1 VTMTAILI
9 TGGRIIDPANTLDL
23 QADLLIEDGRIAA
36 VGRNVHAPHVA
47 EIIDAA
53 GLIVAPGLID
63 MHVHLREPGLEHE
76 ETIASGSR
84 AAVAGGFTTV
94 CAMPNTD
101 PCVDNEGAVAFVV
114 NQGLAA
120 DQANVLPIGAITLG
134 RKGEQMAEFGQM
146 VRAGAVAFSDDGD
159 SVRNSGLLR
168 QCMTYGKMFGK
179 PFISHAEDKD
189 LAAGGVMHAGAVS
202 ARLGLPGMPAAAEE
216 IIVSRDIT
224 LARMAGS
231 KLHIAHVSAAGSVDI
246 IRAAKKSGVAVSAEA
261 TPHHL
266 ALTDETIASFDPNFK
281 MSPPLRA
288 ADDVAALKEGLRDGS
303 IDCLA
308 SDHAPHE
315 REEKELEFAFA
326 PFGVIGLESSL
337 AVYIRELIAAKVLS
351 WPELIAKMTLNPARI
366 LGIDRGTL
374 SKGAVADVTLIDPD
388 LQWTIDAE
396 KFLSK
401 SRNCPFHG
409 QSVRGRAVLTIVAG
423 HIKFRHVP
431 RPA

>member
-1 VTMTAILI
+1 MGAILI
-9 TGGRIIDPANTLDL
+9 KNGQVIDPANGIDRV
-23 QADLLIEDGRIAA
+23 ADVLVEEGRI
-36 VGRNVHAPHVA
+36 VQTGSDLKGPRGC
-47 EIIDAA
+47 ETIDAA

-76 ETIASGSR
+76 ETIATGSR
-84 AAVAGGFTTV
+84 AAVVGGFTTV

-101 PCVDNEGAVAFVV
+101 PCCDNEGAVEFVV
-114 NQGLAA
+114 SRARAA
-120 DQANVLPIGAITLG
+120 DQANVLPIGAITVG

-159 SVRNSGLLR
+159 SVRHSGLFR

-189 LAAGGVMHAGAVS
+189 LSGGGVMHAGALS
-202 ARLGLPGMPAAAEE
+202 ARLGLSGIPSASEE
-216 IIVSRDIT
+216 IIVARDIM
-224 LARMAGS
+224 LAQMSGA
-231 KLHIAHVSAAGSVDI
+231 KLHIAHLSAAGSVDLVR
-246 IRAAKKSGVAVSAEA
+246 RAKQAGIAVSAEA

-266 ALTDETIASFDPNFK
+266 ALTDQAVTTFDPVFK
-281 MSPPLRA
+281 MSPPLRTA
-288 ADDVAALKEGLRDGS
+288 KDVAALKEGLKDGT

-337 AVYIRELIAAKVLS
+337 AILIRELIHSEVLC
-351 WPELIAKMTLNPARI
+351 WPEFLAKMTVNPAHI

-374 SKGAVADVTLIDPD
+374 SVGAPADITIINPKLD
-388 LQWTIDAE
+388 WTIDVT
-396 KFLSK
+396 KFASE

-409 QSVRGRAVLTIVAG
+409 QKVSGKAVVTIVG
-423 HIKFRHVP
+423 GKVKYRV
-431 RPA
+431 